1 LWIALLNQRRL
12 LAPSFGLSG
21 AEVMAAEDVE
31 LRLSALERKIDDER
45 RKTDAALEHLQQ
57 QIRQLK
63 RELQTMNVRLANT
76 AQRR

>member
-1 LWIALLNQRRL
+1 M
-12 LAPSFGLSG
+12 PG
-21 AEVMAAEDVE
+21 EDLE
-31 LRLSALERKIDDER
+31 LRVSALERKIDDER
-45 RKTDAALEHLQQ
+45 RKTDIALEHLQQ

>member
-1 LWIALLNQRRL
+1 MPDQDLEPR
-12 LAPSFGLSG
+12 
-21 AEVMAAEDVE
+21 V
-31 LRLSALERKIDDER
+31 SALERRIDDER
-45 RKTDAALEHLQQ
+45 RKTDSALEHLQQ

>member
-1 LWIALLNQRRL
+1 
-12 LAPSFGLSG
+12 
-21 AEVMAAEDVE
+21 MADEDLE
-31 LRLSALERKIDDER
+31 LRVTALERKIDDER
-45 RKTDAALEHLQQ
+45 RKTDSALEHLQQ